1 MRQGY
6 HLRHQQPVSADAVV
20 FSCLQFYPAVF
31 PNAKHDL
38 LQADEFLRLDRY
50 KCVVMFNHYKPA
62 HLYKIMLEELP
73 EYKQLRKCSVFDY
86 EPEWKSR
93 EEAER
98 QRRAP
103 EKRSDMEETESPPN
117 LQQSTRNPDA
127 HGAARQAADP
137 PVAGKPSVPQRQETG
152 NTCIYDIPSMKN
164 ATPESIGLVEMTRS
178 AIISSDD
185 PELEEMDDP
194 SRIPPGRGI

>member
-1 MRQGY
+1 MT
-6 HLRHQQPVSADAVV
+6 
-20 FSCLQFYPAVF
+20 
-31 PNAKHDL
+31 
-38 LQADEFLRLDRY
+38 
-50 KCVVMFNHYKPA
+50 
-62 HLYKIMLEELP
+62 
-73 EYKQLRKCSVFDY
+73 
-86 EPEWKSR
+86 
-93 EEAER
+93 R
-98 QRRAP
+98 QRRYACRP
-103 EKRSDMEETESPPN
+103 TQIQWCSITTARAVSSVPSD
-117 LQQSTRNPDA
+117 LVDTRNPDA

>member
-1 MRQGY
+1 MKKRFM
-6 HLRHQQPVSADAVV
+6 SAFLVV
-20 FSCLQFYPAVF
+20 IMLFSMLSTTAFAASSEEEALGEI
-31 PNAKHDL
+31 NI
-38 LQADEFLRLDRY
+38 
-50 KCVVMFNHYKPA
+50 FNGGVTMSY
-62 HLYKIMLEELP
+62 LSKIMLEELP